1 MTSNCQWSLIFHK
14 LWANTDCLKS
24 QEHGKLQIQYRT
36 CSRRRFHLHGD
47 SHHCSSPT
55 GYSEF
60 VTECWGYQDFITLQ
74 QPDQIRAW
82 TTKKNNQFSSVTQS
96 CLTLCHPMDSSTS
109 DLPVHHQLPG
119 ACSNACP
126 LSRWCHPTISSSIVP
141 FSSCLWS
148 FPASGSFLMSWPFAS
163 GDQSIGASALAS
175 VLPMNIQGWF
185 PLGMTGWISLL
196 SKGLKSLLQHHS
208 LGFSILK
215 TLGRSRHLCD
225 L

>member
-119 ACSNACP
+119 ACSKSCP
-126 LSRWCHPTISSSIVP
+126 SSQQCHPAISSSVIP
-141 FSSCLWS
+141 FSSCLQS
-148 FPASGSFLMSWPFAS
+148 FPVSESFPMSQFFSSGS
-163 GDQSIGASALAS
+163 QSIGASASAS
-175 VLPMNIQGWF
+175 ILPMNIQD
-185 PLGMTGWISLL
+185 WI
-196 SKGLKSLLQHHS
+196 
-208 LGFSILK
+208 
-215 TLGRSRHLCD
+215 
-225 L
+225 